1 MMSSF
6 YEDDQVFMF
15 TFPSLPLLGVYAQ
28 VICFILLGGVQVC
41 LCVSDEQ
48 KFLWVSHCRCIF

>member
-28 VICFILLGGVQVC
+28 GICFILLGGVQVC
-41 LCVSDEQ
+41 LC
-48 KFLWVSHCRCIF
+48 L